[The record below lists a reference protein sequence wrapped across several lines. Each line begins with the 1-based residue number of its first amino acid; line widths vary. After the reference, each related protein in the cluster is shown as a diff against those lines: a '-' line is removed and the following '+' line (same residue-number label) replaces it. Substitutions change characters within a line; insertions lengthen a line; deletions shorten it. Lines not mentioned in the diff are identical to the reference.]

1 MNALP
6 LQSSGIVA
14 LEIRGLPSHH
24 AEVPQRGFDI
34 FPRCGDLPIASCAF
48 RSALVGRF
56 VLRSIRRISPEKVG
70 NARRSNLGG

>member
-34 FPRCGDLPIASCAF
+34 FPRCGDLCKLCI
-48 RSALVGRF
+48 LVG
-56 VLRSIRRISPEKVG
+56 VGRSVCFAIHP
-70 NARRSNLGG
+70 